1 MKKTLMAIVTLLFM
15 STLPAQVMAQDRGRA
30 PKPRKEDRRK
40 VQKPRK
46 EDRARA
52 QKKQKEDR
60 RRIRSQREE
69 ERSRLTKELRLQGWY
84 FGNFFQASEAA
95 NEDDVAAA
103 GAEARL
109 AWEGKSPF
117 TPYVHINL
125 LKFEEDGLDQTYG
138 GRIGARYRQDQHN
151 VDVFADHQ
159 KDRPTFDIGEVFDTA
174 DVTRLSAEYSY
185 RITKAWEAGA
195 VAERQDQSFDR
206 TPRKDNEFAGFGA
219 SVRYRGFGSIFSP
232 EIGFMTGERDVDDET
247 ESYDQDDLYAQIRSA
262 PRRDLYVSFRYR
274 MRTRDYTTRTLASP
288 NAGREDDRGQWT
300 LAADWTMSKR
310 LTWNF
315 YYALEDAQS
324 TRADREFE
332 TQTAMLGATMRF

>member
-1 MKKTLMAIVTLLFM
+1 MKKTLIAIASLLVIGI
-15 STLPAQVMAQDRGRA
+15 LPAQVTGQDRGRA

-46 EDRARA
+46 EDGQRA
-52 QKKQKEDR
+52 QKKKKEDR
-60 RRIRSQREE
+60 RRTRKQREQ
-69 ERSRLTKELRLQGWY
+69 ERSRLTRELRLHGWY

-109 AWEGKSPF
+109 AWEGKKPL
-117 TPYVHINL
+117 TPYLHINL

-138 GRIGARYRQDQHN
+138 GRLGARYKQGPHS

-159 KDRPTFDIGEVFDTA
+159 QDRPTFDIGEVFDTA
-174 DVTRLSAEYSY
+174 DVTRLSADYSY

-195 VAERQDQSFDR
+195 VAERQNQSFDQ
-206 TPRKDNEFAGFGA
+206 TQRKDNEFAGFGA

-262 PRRDLYVSFRYR
+262 PRRDLYLSFRYR
-274 MRTRDYTTRTLASP
+274 MRTRDYTTRALASP
-288 NAGREDDRGQWT
+288 NAGREDERGQWT
-300 LAADWTMSKR
+300 MAADWTMSRR

-332 TQTAMLGATMRF
+332 TQTVMLGVTMGF